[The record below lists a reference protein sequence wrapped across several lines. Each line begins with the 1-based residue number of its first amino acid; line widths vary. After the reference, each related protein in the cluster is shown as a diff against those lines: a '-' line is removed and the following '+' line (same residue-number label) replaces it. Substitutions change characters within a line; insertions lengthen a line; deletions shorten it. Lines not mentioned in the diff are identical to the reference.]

1 MRVLCSIA
9 DLRAQAR
16 RRVPRALFEYADRGA
31 GDELTLRR
39 NRADLDALELR
50 QRVLIDVSRQSLT
63 TTVMGERWSMPVG
76 IGPTG
81 LAGFFYKDGEICGAR
96 AAGAIG
102 VPFTLSTMSICSIED
117 VAAAGVKPFWF
128 QLYMVKDRGFNAA
141 LIERARAAGCS
152 TLMLTVDLCVAGIR
166 RRDAHN
172 GLSVPPR
179 VTLANMLDVLG
190 KPRWIHGLLT
200 GKRRGF
206 GNFVNRLPGTG
217 DLKTL
222 QEWIASQF
230 DPSITW
236 KELEWL
242 RARWPGKLVI
252 KGILDAEDAR
262 LAADCGVD
270 ALVVSN
276 HGGRQLDS
284 AASTIAVLPEV
295 VAAVAGRTEV
305 LFDGGVQSGMDV
317 LKALACGARAC
328 LIGKAFLYGL
338 AADGEAGVLQAF
350 GILRRELEVSMA
362 LTGCA
367 DLTQVSAG
375 ILRARQR

>member
-1 MRVLCSIA
+1 MRVISSIA

-39 NRADLDALELR
+39 NRSDLDALELR
-50 QRVLIDVSRQSLT
+50 QRVMIDVSRQSLA

-81 LAGFFYKDGEICGAR
+81 LAGFFYRNGEICGAR
-96 AAGAIG
+96 AAGAVG
-102 VPFTLSTMSICSIED
+102 VPFTLSTLSICSIED
-117 VAAAGVKPFWF
+117 VAAAAGVKPFWF

-141 LIERARAAGCS
+141 MIERARAAGCS
-152 TLMLTVDLCVAGIR
+152 ALMLTVDLPVAGIR

-172 GLSVPPR
+172 GLEVPPR
-179 VTLANMLDVLG
+179 ITLGSMLDVLG

-206 GNFVNRLPGTG
+206 GNFANRMPGSG

-236 KELEWL
+236 KELDWL

-262 LAADCGVD
+262 LAADSGVD

-317 LKALACGARAC
+317 LKALARGARAC

-338 AADGEAGVLQAF
+338 AAYGETGVLQAF

-375 ILRARQR
+375 ILRAR